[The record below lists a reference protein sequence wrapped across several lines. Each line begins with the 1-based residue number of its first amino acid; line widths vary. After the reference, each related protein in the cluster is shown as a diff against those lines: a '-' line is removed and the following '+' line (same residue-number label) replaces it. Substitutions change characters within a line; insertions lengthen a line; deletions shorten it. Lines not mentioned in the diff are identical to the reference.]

1 MNLLLRYYSLKR
13 LHLFIGIILANLL
26 LVWLSKSVLVN
37 EIVFY
42 NTYSEQ
48 LTYDRSLKLFENMNS
63 IAWISYA
70 FAPVILLIKFSLVS
84 LLIFTGIIFCNIR
97 DKVSPGSV
105 FKIVIASELVFVIAG
120 LFKFLWFYLFAGN
133 YDLNDLGFFY
143 PLSLINFFTPSEV
156 SKLWLYP
163 LQTINLFHL
172 CYIISISWG
181 LSKVC
186 QLEKAD
192 SEKVVLLSYLPGL
205 VIWVALIMFLTIDIS
220 V

>member
-1 MNLLLRYYSLKR
+1 MNLLLRYYGLKR
-13 LHLFIGIILANLL
+13 LHLFLGIILANLL
-26 LVWLSKSVLVN
+26 IIWLSKALLIN

-48 LTYDRSLKLFENMNS
+48 LTYDRSLQLFENMKS

-70 FAPVILLIKFSLVS
+70 FVPVILFVKFSLVS
-84 LLIFTGIIFCNIR
+84 LLLYTGIILCNIQH
-97 DKVSPGSV
+97 KVSLGSV
-105 FKIVIASELVFVIAG
+105 FKIVIASEMVFIIAG
-120 LFKFLWFYLFAGN
+120 LFKFLWFYFFAGN

-143 PLSLINFFTPSEV
+143 PLSLINFFSPSEV
-156 SKLWLYP
+156 SKIWLYP

-172 CYIISISWG
+172 CYLISISFG

-186 QLEKAD
+186 ELEKAD

-205 VIWVALIMFLTIDIS
+205 VIWVALIMFITIDIS
-220 V
+220 L

>member
-1 MNLLLRYYSLKR
+1 MNLLLRYYRLKR

-26 LVWLSKSVLVN
+26 IIWLSKALLIN

-48 LTYDRSLKLFENMNS
+48 LTYDRSLQLFENMKS

-70 FAPVILLIKFSLVS
+70 FVPVILFVKFSLVS
-84 LLIFTGIIFCNIR
+84 LLLYTGIILCNIHH
-97 DKVSPGSV
+97 KVSLGSV
-105 FKIVIASELVFVIAG
+105 FKIVIASEMVFIIAA
-120 LFKFLWFYLFAGN
+120 LFKFLWFYFFAGN

-143 PLSLINFFTPSEV
+143 PLSLINFFSPSEV
-156 SKLWLYP
+156 SKIWLYP

-172 CYIISISWG
+172 CYIISISYG

-186 QLEKAD
+186 ELEKAD

-205 VIWVALIMFLTIDIS
+205 VIWVALIMFITIDIS
-220 V
+220 L